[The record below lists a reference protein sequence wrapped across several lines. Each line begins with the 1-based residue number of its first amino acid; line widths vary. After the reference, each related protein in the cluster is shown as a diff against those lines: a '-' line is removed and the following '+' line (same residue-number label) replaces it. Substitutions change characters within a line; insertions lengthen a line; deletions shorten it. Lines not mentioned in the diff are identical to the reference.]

1 MITATWTQA
10 TDDVPHLIDF
20 DKLNTPYAHEAAVAL
35 TELAPP
41 VVELQLAA
49 LPSRPA

>member
-20 DKLNTPYAHEAAVAL
+20 DKLNTRRAHEAAVAL
-35 TELAPP
+35 TWP
-41 VVELQLAA
+41 AA
-49 LPSRPA
+49 N